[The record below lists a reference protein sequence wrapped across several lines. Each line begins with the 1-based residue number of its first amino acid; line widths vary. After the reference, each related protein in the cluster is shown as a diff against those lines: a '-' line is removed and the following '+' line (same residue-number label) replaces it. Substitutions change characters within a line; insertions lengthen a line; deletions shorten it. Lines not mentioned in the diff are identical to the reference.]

1 MNDEKN
7 MSDNVSDVDV
17 GLAEQSTV
25 SLEERHFLTTILT
38 FRLSRLQANLNA
50 QAADL
55 LRRHGSVPLA
65 HWRVLLILHDNL
77 ATTQKEIVERAEF
90 DKGQVSRIV
99 ERLVNEG
106 LLVSESDSED
116 KRVLNLHL
124 TNAGRE
130 MMSRLIPVMR
140 QRRSHLISPFSDE
153 ELATLFDFLD
163 RLDSVS
169 GKLDV

>member
-7 MSDNVSDVDV
+7 MSDNVSNVDV

-25 SLEERHFLTTILT
+25 SLEERHFFTKILT

-77 ATTQKEIVERAEF
+77 ATTQKDIVERAEF

>member
-1 MNDEKN
+1 M
-7 MSDNVSDVDV
+7 
-17 GLAEQSTV
+17 
-25 SLEERHFLTTILT
+25 
-38 FRLSRLQANLNA
+38 SRLQANLNA

-77 ATTQKEIVERAEF
+77 ATTQKDIVERAEF

-153 ELATLFDFLD
+153 ELATLFDFLN

>member
-25 SLEERHFLTTILT
+25 SLEEHHFFTTILT

-77 ATTQKEIVERAEF
+77 ATTQKDIVERAEF

-140 QRRSHLISPFSDE
+140 QRRSHLISPFSDK

>member
-1 MNDEKN
+1 MSNDDPDIDAEP
-7 MSDNVSDVDV
+7 
-17 GLAEQSTV
+17 AEQSTV
-25 SLEERHFLTTILT
+25 ALEGRHLFTKILT
-38 FRLSRLQANLNA
+38 FRLSRLQANLNT

-99 ERLVNEG
+99 ERLINEG
-106 LLVSESDSED
+106 LLVSESNTED
-116 KRVLNLHL
+116 KRVLKLYL
-124 TNAGRE
+124 TPAGRE

-140 QRRSHLISPFSDE
+140 QRRSHLLSPFSDE
-153 ELATLFDFLD
+153 ELAMLFDFLD
-163 RLDSVS
+163 RLDGVS
-169 GKLDV
+169 GKLENLEP

>member
-1 MNDEKN
+1 MNNEKN

-25 SLEERHFLTTILT
+25 SLVERHFFTTILT

-77 ATTQKEIVERAEF
+77 ATTQKDIVERAEF

-99 ERLVNEG
+99 DRLVNEG

>member
-1 MNDEKN
+1 MTK
-7 MSDNVSDVDV
+7 DNS
-17 GLAEQSTV
+17 GLDFEFPERSTV
-25 SLEERHFLTTILT
+25 SIEECHLLTKTLT
-38 FRLSRLQANLNA
+38 FRLSRLQANLNT

-55 LRRHGSVPLA
+55 LRRHCGVPLA

-77 ATTQKEIVERAEF
+77 ATTQKDIVERAEF

>member
-1 MNDEKN
+1 M
-7 MSDNVSDVDV
+7 
-17 GLAEQSTV
+17 
-25 SLEERHFLTTILT
+25 
-38 FRLSRLQANLNA
+38 
-50 QAADL
+50 
-55 LRRHGSVPLA
+55 
-65 HWRVLLILHDNL
+65 
-77 ATTQKEIVERAEF
+77 
-90 DKGQVSRIV
+90 
-99 ERLVNEG
+99 
-106 LLVSESDSED
+106 LVSESDSED

>member
-1 MNDEKN
+1 

-17 GLAEQSTV
+17 GLAEQSTA
-25 SLEERHFLTTILT
+25 SLEERHFFTTILT

-77 ATTQKEIVERAEF
+77 ATTQKDIVERAEF

>member
-25 SLEERHFLTTILT
+25 SLEERHFFTTILT

-77 ATTQKEIVERAEF
+77 ATTQKDIVERAEF

-116 KRVLNLHL
+116 KRVLNLYL

>member
-1 MNDEKN
+1 
-7 MSDNVSDVDV
+7 
-17 GLAEQSTV
+17 
-25 SLEERHFLTTILT
+25 
-38 FRLSRLQANLNA
+38 
-50 QAADL
+50 
-55 LRRHGSVPLA
+55 
-65 HWRVLLILHDNL
+65 
-77 ATTQKEIVERAEF
+77 AEF